1 MGERGCAGEQPSPVV
16 MGEMSPN
23 EELTDAKKVGPEDR
37 KTRRQEGPRQPSY
50 HGVSSSGDASQAI
63 TEFLLGVLFLTAEE
77 ISKYKRTKLK

>member
-23 EELTDAKKVGPEDR
+23 EELADAEKVGPEDR